1 MKKIITILSF
11 LASLSYVLIFFV
23 LAEKQPTTNI
33 IYLHQQDA
41 ITRSYQSTFNE
52 LIASGDVVLKFYA
65 DWCGPCR
72 RMSPLIDSI
81 AATMPHITFIY
92 IDRDQF
98 LELAKNFGITS
109 IPTLIFLRNG
119 RVIGRYDGKP
129 LSQNELAR
137 LIINMF
143 NKH

>member
-1 MKKIITILSF
+1 MKKIITILSSC
-11 LASLSYVLIFFV
+11 AALSYILIFFV

-33 IYLHQQDA
+33 IYLHEQEN
-41 ITRSYQSTFNE
+41 ITRSCQNSFNE
-52 LIASGDVVLKFYA
+52 LIGTGDIVLKFYA
-65 DWCGPCR
+65 DWCGPCK
-72 RMSPLIDSI
+72 RMSPLINNI

-98 LELAKNFGITS
+98 LALAKNYGITS

-119 RVIGRYDGKP
+119 KVIGRYDGKP
-129 LSQNELAR
+129 LSQNELAK